1 MSTIVVGLPPLLIGS
16 LLLMA
21 AITYVARGWDRAMAL
36 IAMVYTGVIAVL
48 LWMTDLSQPLVKL
61 PLLDVFIDFGASL
74 ERLGFVLQLQTS
86 SIPVAAMAFAL
97 TSVAF
102 LLAARVSQGH
112 SFVPLSLGLLAG
124 YMAMILTVAGPI
136 APALLAPLFLVALS
150 CVSAFILQAGRLI
163 HPAGSLRM
171 LIPPTLAFPAF
182 LLAAWYIAQVPFNPQ
197 DNSALL
203 AAAQMLSL
211 GLLVLAAPV
220 PLHSAQPASMQSAPP
235 VVSALVTLLYQLAV
249 LHLFFWITTGVYD
262 FVLESSSLA
271 LWFGIAGLM
280 TAVWGGVAAVGI
292 NNAGRL
298 LGYTSLHDWGLILLV
313 LAIPEVRTLPLVLF
327 MFSVRCISMMTAA
340 AGLSMLE
347 QHAGGLD
354 PKRLQGAGSRL
365 PWNSAAL
372 LLGGLGLAGFPL
384 TAGFTSHWSAIQTVA
399 GIDWQPAVIVLIAS
413 GGAVFGFIRL
423 ARVLF
428 GPLQNR
434 AMLRERP
441 VGTAIAVAAIL
452 ISVSLA
458 VAPQLLNEP
467 VSRAL
472 LAFVE

>member
-1 MSTIVVGLPPLLIGS
+1 MNVIDLPTFLIVS

-21 AITYVARGWDRAMAL
+21 AITYVARGWDQSVAL
-36 IAMVYTGVIAVL
+36 VASVYTGIVAL
-48 LWMTDLSQPLVKL
+48 LIWSTDLSQPMLKI
-61 PLLDVFIDFGASL
+61 PLINWSIDFGASL

-86 SIPVAAMAFAL
+86 SIPVLSTAFAL
-97 TSVAF
+97 VSVAF

-112 SFVPLSLGLLAG
+112 SFVPLSLGLLVG
-124 YMAMILTVAGPI
+124 YTIMILTVAGPI

-150 CVSAFILQAGRLI
+150 CVSAFILQAGRLL
-163 HPAGSLRM
+163 HPAGSLRV

-182 LLAAWYIAQVPFNPQ
+182 LLAGWYIAQVPFNPQ
-197 DNSALL
+197 DDSALY

-235 VVSALVTLLYQLAV
+235 VVSAMVTLLYQLAV
-249 LHLFFWITTGVYD
+249 LHLFFWITTGAYD
-262 FVLESSSLA
+262 FVAQNSSLTA
-271 LWFGIAGLM
+271 WFAVAGLA

-327 MFSVRCISMMTAA
+327 MFSVRAVSMMTAA

-347 QHAGGLD
+347 QNAGGLD
-354 PKRLQGAGSRL
+354 PRSLQGAGSRL

-384 TAGFTSHWSAIQTVA
+384 TAGFTGHWSAVQTVA
-399 GIDWQPAVIVLIAS
+399 VIDWRPAVIVLISS

-428 GPLQNR
+428 GPLENR
-434 AMLRERP
+434 SMPRERP
-441 VGTAIAVAAIL
+441 LSTAVAVIAL
-452 ISVSLA
+452 LVSVSLA
-458 VAPQLLNEP
+458 IAPQLLNQP

-472 LAFVE
+472 LAFAG

>member
-1 MSTIVVGLPPLLIGS
+1 MEMTVIGLPILLISS

-21 AITYVARGWDRAMAL
+21 ALTYLVRGWDRIVAL
-36 IAMVYTGVIAVL
+36 IAAGYTGVIALL
-48 LWMTDLSQPLVKL
+48 LWVTDLSQPMMKM
-61 PLLDVFIDFGASL
+61 PLINVSIDFGASL

-86 SIPVAAMAFAL
+86 SIPVLAMAFAL

-102 LLAARVSQGH
+102 LLSARVSQGH
-112 SFVPLSLGLLAG
+112 SFIPLALGLLVG
-124 YMAMILTVAGPI
+124 YTVMILTVAGPI

-150 CVSAFILQAGRLI
+150 CVSAFILQAGRLT
-163 HPAGSLRM
+163 HPAGSLRV

-182 LLAAWYIAQVPFNPQ
+182 LLAAWYISQVPFNPQ
-197 DNSALL
+197 DNTALF
-203 AAAQMLSL
+203 AAAQMISL
-211 GLLVLAAPV
+211 GLLLLAAPV

-249 LHLFFWITTGVYD
+249 LHLFFWITTGAYD
-262 FVLESSSLA
+262 FVLDSSSLVA
-271 LWFGIAGLM
+271 WFGVAGLI
-280 TAVWGGVAAVGI
+280 TAVWGGIAAVGI

-298 LGYTSLHDWGLILLV
+298 LGYTALHDWGLILLV

-327 MFSVRCISMMTAA
+327 MFSVRAISMMTAA

-354 PKRLQGAGSRL
+354 PRSLQGAGSRL

-399 GIDWQPAVIVLIAS
+399 GIDWRPAVIVLIAS

-428 GPLQNR
+428 GPLKNR
-434 AMLRERP
+434 AMLRERSM
-441 VGTAIAVAAIL
+441 GTVVAIAAIL
-452 ISVSLA
+452 VSVSLA
-458 VAPQLLNEP
+458 VAPQLLNEL

-472 LAFVE
+472 LAFVG